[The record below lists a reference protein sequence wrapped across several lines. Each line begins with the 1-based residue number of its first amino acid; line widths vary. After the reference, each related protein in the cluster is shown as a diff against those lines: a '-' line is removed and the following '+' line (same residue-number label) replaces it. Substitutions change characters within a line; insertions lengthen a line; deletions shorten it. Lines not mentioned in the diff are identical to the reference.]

1 MAIDGTWLAFR
12 FGMPRSTQ
20 WIAIVLT
27 LLAASAGVLALD
39 QVPQNDAQRD
49 LGAFYQLRGSQ
60 PAWVDAQGWPTSD
73 AWGVMARLRA
83 ADEDALVPEHYQ
95 VSTLESEAHA
105 LNQRSGSSA
114 IDAAAFDVRL
124 TKNALRYLRD
134 LHLGRVDPRALGFH
148 LDHAV
153 EPHDFAALL
162 NSAVEGHSFDGVVAD
177 VRPPFVQYAG
187 LKRMLKASRESDPA
201 HARQIELAME
211 RLRWLPDLDSQQLI
225 VVNIPIFRVWA
236 FEGERGNGM
245 PILDMAAIIG
255 RSAGGKTPVFTSRL
269 AAVVLNPSWNV
280 PDSIAR
286 NEILPAIDRD
296 PNYLARNHMVMTT
309 EDGQRRIRQLPGPW
323 NALGQIKFEFP
334 NVFSVYLH
342 GTPAP
347 ALFKRERRDF
357 SHGCIR
363 VEDPLA
369 LAEWVLTRDGEWNRT
384 SILSAISEG
393 TTRTLAVAQGPR
405 IVVFYVTAMFVPA
418 DDTVRFVDD
427 IYGHDARLDAWL
439 QAREIE

>member
-1 MAIDGTWLAFR
+1 
-12 FGMPRSTQ
+12 
-20 WIAIVLT
+20 
-27 LLAASAGVLALD
+27 
-39 QVPQNDAQRD
+39 
-49 LGAFYQLRGSQ
+49 
-60 PAWVDAQGWPTSD
+60 
-73 AWGVMARLRA
+73 
-83 ADEDALVPEHYQ
+83 
-95 VSTLESEAHA
+95 
-105 LNQRSGSSA
+105 
-114 IDAAAFDVRL
+114 
-124 TKNALRYLRD
+124 
-134 LHLGRVDPRALGFH
+134 
-148 LDHAV
+148 
-153 EPHDFAALL
+153 
-162 NSAVEGHSFDGVVAD
+162 